1 MAALA
6 SRLLNSHGV
15 IIEMWFWKLLMPP
28 EKECPI
34 ELPVYSSC
42 ARHPLRLP
50 PPSSDGITGFVWA
63 SIFGALIFPLT
74 QVTCSHFSS
83 EKAVASFALIWL
95 EERWESHSR
104 GLRCLWVRF
113 NSLKSFPLCVSSPS
127 SCLIMKKKTFWLSN
141 LFSISAEK
149 GKARR
154 RRSHYSK

>member
-34 ELPVYSSC
+34 ELPVFSSC

-127 SCLIMKKKTFWLSN
+127 SCLIMKKKNILTVQFI
-141 LFSISAEK
+141 FHQCRKRKGEEK
-149 GKARR
+149 K
-154 RRSHYSK
+154 KPL